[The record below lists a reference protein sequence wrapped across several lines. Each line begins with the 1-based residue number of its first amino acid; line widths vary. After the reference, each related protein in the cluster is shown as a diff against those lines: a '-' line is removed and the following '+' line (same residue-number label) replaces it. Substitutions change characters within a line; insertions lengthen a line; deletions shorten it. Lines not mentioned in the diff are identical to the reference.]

1 MQKPMIDAKGLTKW
15 FGRVLAVDG
24 IDFSIDAG
32 QVVGFLGPNGAGK
45 TTTIRMISGYLPP
58 TAGSISVDG
67 LDAVS
72 EWRAV
77 RQRIGYLPEAAP
89 LYGEMRAEEFL
100 DFRGKLCG
108 LKRAERR
115 KAIEKAL
122 DRCNLQ
128 EVRRRPIHQLSKGF
142 RQRVGLAAAILHE
155 PPVLILDEPT
165 VGLDP
170 SQILEFRKLIRE
182 LAGRHT
188 VLLSTHI
195 LPEVE
200 VTCDRVLMIARG
212 RIRARGTI
220 DELRAAAAAHSGYV
234 VETDLANAKGVLHGV
249 GGVQRISEAQR
260 NGEWHRLTVEPKP
273 NAGDLREVIARAI
286 ARHNGVVRE
295 LHLQTPSLEQLFVQ
309 TAAEAEADF
318 ARRET
323 ASDNRPVH
331 ADGATT

>member
-1 MQKPMIDAKGLTKW
+1 MIEAKGLTKW
-15 FGRVLAVDG
+15 FGRVLAVDS
-24 IDFSIDAG
+24 IDFSIPRG

-58 TAGSISVDG
+58 TAGSITVDG
-67 LDAVS
+67 LDAVGQ
-72 EWRAV
+72 WRAV

-100 DFRGKLCG
+100 DFRAKLFG
-108 LKRAERR
+108 LRRNER
-115 KAIEKAL
+115 KAAIDKAVG
-122 DRCNLQ
+122 RCQLQ

-170 SQILEFRKLIRE
+170 SQILEFRKLVRE

-200 VTCDRVLMIARG
+200 VACDRVLMIARG
-212 RIRARGTI
+212 RIRAQGTI
-220 DELRAAAAAHSGYV
+220 DELRHASADRSGYV
-234 VETDLANAKGVLHGV
+234 IETDLADAEQVLRDIEGVE
-249 GGVQRISEAQR
+249 RIRAAER
-260 NGEWHRLTVEPKP
+260 NGAWRRLHIEPKER
-273 NAGDLREVIARAI
+273 AGDLREAI
-286 ARHNGVVRE
+286 AQAVAGRKGMVRE
-295 LHLQTPSLEQLFVQ
+295 LHRDVPTLEQLFVQ
-309 TAAEAEADF
+309 TAAEAEVDYAQ
-318 ARRET
+318 REHLE
-323 ASDNRPVH
+323 D
-331 ADGATT
+331 